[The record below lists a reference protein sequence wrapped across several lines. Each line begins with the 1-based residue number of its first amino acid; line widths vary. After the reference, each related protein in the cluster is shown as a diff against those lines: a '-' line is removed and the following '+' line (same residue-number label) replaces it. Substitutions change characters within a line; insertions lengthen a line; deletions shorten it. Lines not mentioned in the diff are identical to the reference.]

1 MFFAGLFC
9 GPIWLVMIVS
19 ACVIPIAYYSDHPQ
33 AIAERLD
40 ARIEDT
46 DFFWEPNY
54 DYIHELYSNEPLSN
68 RWFKDFR
75 GLDRLE
81 TVTLRGSQIDD
92 NLMDYLIEKRT
103 LSELDLSA
111 SNITSVGLQKLKGM
125 NLSKLRIPIHLRSTA
140 NAHHYVNALNSAE
153 RLDFVLH
160 DWLIEALQELEGG
173 EGWTY
178 APRELSEF
186 TEQVTSDVERSW
198 PRIDANGDGTI
209 GTEEIASSRT
219 PASMKEADTDKDGE
233 ISKEEYTNNL
243 AQRKQ
248 AQTDQRLKTT
258 FGGGF
263 GVSGGAYLSF
273 KYKHA
278 ALGLEIAEELGRN
291 FPLELKLSGDVD
303 IERVKRIP
311 NLQSLSLK
319 DTGITDA
326 GLTHL
331 KGLSN
336 LKKLYLHRSRYYD
349 YRRARFEA
357 RGLTTD
363 IGLAQ
368 LKQLNSLQELRLD
381 GCKQI
386 TDAGLVHLKGLRNL
400 KELKVYHTQVTKA
413 GIAELK
419 KALPG
424 CAIER

>member
-1 MFFAGLFC
+1 
-9 GPIWLVMIVS
+9 MIVS

-40 ARIEDT
+40 ARIEGT

-75 GLDRLE
+75 GLD
-81 TVTLRGSQIDD
+81 
-92 NLMDYLIEKRT
+92 
-103 LSELDLSA
+103 
-111 SNITSVGLQKLKGM
+111 
-125 NLSKLRIPIHLRSTA
+125 
-140 NAHHYVNALNSAE
+140 
-153 RLDFVLH
+153 
-160 DWLIEALQELEGG
+160 
-173 EGWTY
+173 
-178 APRELSEF
+178 
-186 TEQVTSDVERSW
+186 
-198 PRIDANGDGTI
+198 GTI
-209 GTEEIASSRT
+209 GAEEIASSKT
-219 PASMKEADTDKDGE
+219 PASMKEADIDKDGE

-303 IERVKRIP
+303 IERVKRIPNLQILDLRSSDVTDAELSFLKGMKLRSLTLPDSAITHFGLTNYLAVLETMPTDLNFDDTPITDDALEVLKRIP

-424 CAIER
+424 CVIER